1 MRPVFFLVTIECMDI
16 YQVRQIVPSDSR
28 QVHYDEFLRKASL
41 SAGVYVLPAGAHDP
55 QQPHTEDE
63 LYYVVSGHATITVAG
78 ESQTVAAGSVVY
90 VAAGVEHRFQSVSED
105 LMVLVFFAPA
115 EYTRRAA

>member
-1 MRPVFFLVTIECMDI
+1 MDI
-16 YQVRQIVPSDSR
+16 YQVSQIVPSESCQVRYHEIVR
-28 QVHYDEFLRKASL
+28 QPSL

-63 LYYVVSGHATITVAG
+63 LYYVVSGRATITVAG

-90 VAAGVEHRFQSVSED
+90 VAAGVEHRFEPVTED